1 MTGIEL
7 TVTGAFAKAKVTGKI
22 TAGMVGCKVC
32 VKLDTAWDG
41 LTPTLVAKSGGEAT
55 AMVIGA
61 DGWSEVPHE
70 RCIGSARLLLG
81 IDGKSADGKKRIPTV
96 WADCGIVA
104 ASPADEELTQS
115 VEPTPELVD
124 QIAAQAH
131 QAALDAA
138 IAQEV
143 ARQAEAGEFDGFSP
157 TAKVE
162 DGDDVVTVTIT
173 DKDGAHSF
181 TVPKDA
187 SPELVAQTVAA
198 YFAEHP
204 IAFPVQSVNGKTGA
218 VKLTAEDVGALP
230 DSTVI
235 PPDLTQEVAEAVR
248 KAEEA
253 EAIAKGRATGYV
265 FDTYRDMLDWV
276 AAHRAVLVIGDN
288 LYIRAQST
296 PDYWWDGIQP
306 QVLETEKVDLSGY
319 ARTEDLASRA
329 NVSLSNLDALG
340 LEKFK
345 AENLP
350 YGDGNVAAALASIP
364 TKLSQLDGDSQHRV
378 VTDGEK
384 QMWNGKQNALTFD
397 ATPTAGSTN
406 PVTSGGVAAAIFGAM
421 EASY

>member
-1 MTGIEL
+1 MTEIEL

-70 RCIGSARLLLG
+70 RCIGGARLLLG
-81 IDGKSADGKKRIPTV
+81 IDGKTADGKKRIPTV

-204 IAFPVQSVNGKTGA
+204 IVYPVRSVNGKNGD
-218 VKLTAEDVGALP
+218 VQLTAED
-230 DSTVI
+230 
-235 PPDLTQEVAEAVR
+235 
-248 KAEEA
+248 
-253 EAIAKGRATGYV
+253 
-265 FDTYRDMLDWV
+265 M
-276 AAHRAVLVIGDN
+276 
-288 LYIRAQST
+288 
-296 PDYWWDGIQP
+296 
-306 QVLETEKVDLSGY
+306 
-319 ARTEDLASRA
+319 
-329 NVSLSNLDALG
+329 
-340 LEKFK
+340 
-345 AENLP
+345 P
-350 YGDGNVAAALASIP
+350 YGDGNVAAALANIP
-364 TKLSQLDGDSQHRV
+364 TALSQLTEDATHRV
-378 VTDGEK
+378 VTDAEK
-384 QMWNGKQNALTFD
+384 QTWNGKQNALAFD
-397 ATPTAGSTN
+397 AAPTAGSGN
-406 PVTSGGVAAAIFGAM
+406 PVTSGGVASALAAYKYNAGDVIEMTAGAFDRVIGFGHITGSSTWLFCFIPFSDVNPNCDFLISGKFQVRNDNNYSWNGDLSDSRCVGKEISNQGFHFHIEGVTGGTNNSAVSLAVPTYGTLRI
-421 EASY
+421 ELI